1 MFSLSD
7 FGHTFFDSSIVG
19 VCSIHR
25 CKLLASGILR
35 HKSDTCPYNFVSLEL
50 TRILFLFFL
59 FFFQFS
65 HTKIQLAS
73 FPLVINLLLTNPKK
87 LKKKKKQRFL
97 KDSSFYHMIKIIV
110 FKSQLNFSQYFSI
123 LLRSSIFLRSNKN
136 VPKFFQIPLN

>member
-87 LKKKKKQRFL
+87 LKKKKKT
-97 KDSSFYHMIKIIV
+97 KI
-110 FKSQLNFSQYFSI
+110 FERLFI
-123 LLRSSIFLRSNKN
+123 LSHDKNNRLQITIELFPIFFDPS
-136 VPKFFQIPLN
+136 